1 MNPHSSASAQSTLQL
16 AQRLWRWLPGPHRRR
31 LARLLLLALLVSAT
45 EVLTIGSVVPVLIML
60 VDPAG
65 LSMWDRLTTWVPALA
80 SMDPAQVLSAGMAT
94 LALAALAT
102 GVLRVCLVARLQH
115 AAQRIGQ
122 DLALA
127 CLDRTLHLPFPEH
140 TERHSSDTLSI
151 LSYKVTVVA
160 SQVVVPC
167 ILICTSSIIALAIVA
182 FLLMV
187 SAPIA
192 GGLALAFGL
201 IYGGIAALSR
211 RRLLDAG
218 RRIAVNHGRALQ
230 AAQESLGA
238 IRDVLLSGQQRS
250 YVQAYGQYEAAFRKE
265 QAESNTLVQSRRYVV
280 ETIGLL
286 LVIALT
292 YGLTRTAMPSGMIIP
307 VLGVFVLATQRL
319 LPVLHQIY
327 SGWATI
333 NGAAP
338 VLRDV
343 LEALPPL
350 PADRPPD
357 QGPLSLHDSFG
368 LVEAS
373 YCHPGRIEPV
383 IERQTLMV
391 RRGERVGLVGGS
403 GAGKSTLL
411 DLLSGLRVPQSG
423 ALWVDGRALPPA
435 ELQRWQRKIAY
446 VPQSIFLSSASIRQ
460 NIAFGVDPAAID
472 EDLVRWAA
480 RRACL
485 DGMIDQL
492 PRGYET
498 PCGEGG
504 VRLSGGQRQRLGIA
518 RALYQ
523 RKEVLIL
530 DEPTS
535 ALDAAVEAEL
545 LGVIQGL
552 PSETTVIVVSH
563 RPSTLDFCDRILRV
577 EAGRIR
583 TAD

>member
-1 MNPHSSASAQSTLQL
+1 MSLLSSTSAQTTLQL
-16 AQRLWRWLPGPHRRR
+16 VRGLWRWLPGRHRSA

-65 LSMWDRLTTWVPALA
+65 LPMWGRLSAWVPGLS
-80 SMDPAQVLSAGMAT
+80 SMDPARVLGIGMAT
-94 LALAALAT
+94 LALAALTT

-115 AAQRIGQ
+115 AAQRVGHE
-122 DLALA
+122 LALA
-127 CLDRTLHLPFPEH
+127 CLDRTLHLPFPAH

-211 RRLLDAG
+211 RRLLDSG
-218 RRIAVNHGRALQ
+218 RRIAANHGRALQ

-250 YVQAYGQYEAAFRKE
+250 YVQAYGQYEAAFRKA
-265 QAESNTLVQSRRYVV
+265 QAENNTLVQSRRYVV

-292 YGLTRTAMPSGMIIP
+292 YGLTRTAMPAGMIIP

-327 SGWATI
+327 SGWATL

-343 LEALPPL
+343 LEALPVL
-350 PADRPPD
+350 PGDHPPD
-357 QGPLSLHDSFG
+357 HRQLGFHDSFG

-373 YCHPGRIEPV
+373 YCHPGRAERV
-383 IERQTLMV
+383 IDRQTLLIG
-391 RRGERVGLVGGS
+391 RGERVGVVGRS

-411 DLLSGLRVPQSG
+411 DLLCGLRVPQPG
-423 ALWVDGRALPPA
+423 ALWVDGRVLPPA
-435 ELQRWQRKIAY
+435 DLQLWQRKIAY

-460 NIAFGVDPAAID
+460 NIALGVDPAAID
-472 EDLVRWAA
+472 EALVRWSA
-480 RRACL
+480 RQACL
-485 DGMIDQL
+485 DGMIDRL
-492 PRGYET
+492 PQGYET

-545 LGVIQGL
+545 LGVIRGL
-552 PSETTVIVVSH
+552 PAGTTVIVVSH
-563 RPSTLDFCDRILRV
+563 RPSTLDFCDRVLRV

-583 TAD
+583 TDD